1 MLAGYI
7 SGASV
12 ELARVKESEGG
23 IKLYNQTVYNSKD
36 FTSFEQ
42 ILNLY
47 LKKSTTQIKQAC
59 FGVAGPVINGEVR
72 TTNLPWLLTASTIE
86 DRFKIGKVKL
96 LNDIVAL
103 AHGLPHVKEDR
114 YYVINPGVK
123 QKNGNVGLIAAGS
136 GLGEAMVHVHDE
148 KYYPYAS
155 EGGHAD
161 FAPSSQREMEL
172 WEYLYSEL
180 GHVEVEDVLSLKGL
194 ERIYNFLVDSRGKP
208 PSTWFE
214 KAVDKPGVL
223 IERALS
229 GKDQDA
235 IETLDIFVDCY
246 ASEAANLA
254 LKGMTLGGMFIG
266 GLIGPQIITLLDQGR
281 FMERFVKRGKMESL
295 LARMPVS
302 IIIEEKTALI
312 GAGTVALRD
321 SK

>member
-7 SGASV
+7 SGATV
-12 ELARVKESEGG
+12 ELARVKESESGV
-23 IKLYNQTVYNSKD
+23 KLYNQTTYNSRD

-47 LKKSTTQIKQAC
+47 LKKNTTPIKQAC

-72 TTNLPWLLTASTIE
+72 TTNLPWLLIASTIE
-86 DRFKIGKVKL
+86 EKFKIGKVKL

-103 AHGLPHVKEDR
+103 AYGLPHVKDDR
-114 YYVINPGVK
+114 YYVINAGVK

-136 GLGEAMVHVHDE
+136 GLGEALIHVHDDR
-148 KYYPYAS
+148 YFPYAS

-161 FAPSSQREMEL
+161 FAPGSQREMEL
-172 WEYLYSEL
+172 WEFLYSEL

-194 ERIYNFLVDSRGKP
+194 ERIYTFVRESQGKP
-208 PSTWFE
+208 PAAWFE
-214 KAVDKPGVL
+214 KAVDKSGVI
-223 IERALS
+223 IEKALS
-229 GKDQDA
+229 GKDADA
-235 IETLDIFVDCY
+235 ITTLDIFVDCY

-254 LKGMTLGGMFIG
+254 LKGMTLGGIFIG
-266 GLIGPQIITLLDQGR
+266 GVIGPQIITLLDQGR
-281 FMERFVKRGKMESL
+281 FMQRFVKQGKMESL

-312 GAGTVALRD
+312 GAGTLALRD
-321 SK
+321 GK

>member
-7 SGASV
+7 SGATV
-12 ELARVKESEGG
+12 ELARVNEIEGG
-23 IKLYNQTVYNSKD
+23 IKLVNQVIYNSRD
-36 FTSFEQ
+36 FTNFEQ

-47 LKKSTTQIKQAC
+47 LKKNTTPIKQAC

-72 TTNLPWLLTASTIE
+72 TTNLPWLLTASTIQE
-86 DRFKIGKVKL
+86 QFKIGKVKL

-103 AHGLPHVKEDR
+103 AHGLPQIKEDR
-114 YYVINPGVK
+114 YYVINQGAK
-123 QKNGNVGLIAAGS
+123 QKNGNVGLIAAGA
-136 GLGEAMVHVHDE
+136 GLGEALIQVHENVW
-148 KYYPYAS
+148 YPYAS
-155 EGGHAD
+155 EGGHAG

-180 GHVEVEDVLSLKGL
+180 GNVEVEDVVSLKGL
-194 ERIYNFLVDSRGKP
+194 ERIYNFVLDSHGKP
-208 PSTWFE
+208 PALWFE
-214 KAVDKPGVL
+214 KAIDKPGTL

-229 GKDQDA
+229 GKDADA
-235 IETLDIFVDCY
+235 TQTLDIFIDCY

-254 LKGMTLGGMFIG
+254 LKGMTLGGIFIG

-281 FMERFVKRGKMESL
+281 FMERFIKRGKMESL

-302 IIIEEKTALI
+302 IVIEEKTALI
-312 GAGTVALRD
+312 GAGTVALRE